1 LESFVA
7 KRPIVGPS
15 FIVAL
20 IASAILSYITKIID
34 SVELDQF
41 SNLLL
46 LLFLNQIISQPK
58 SQLE

>member
-1 LESFVA
+1 LESIVV
-7 KRPIVGPS
+7 KKPIVGPS

-20 IASAILSYITKIID
+20 IASAILSYITKID